1 MEEKKVIAVSKEM
14 YKVED
19 GKVYIQSEELAN
31 AIQNEGLELFVDE
44 EAGLAAAIQASF
56 LCCMGDST
64 N

>member
-1 MEEKKVIAVSKEM
+1 MEEKKVIALSKEM

-44 EAGLAAAIQASF
+44 EAGIVAVEKAYLI
-56 LCCMGDST
+56 CC
-64 N
+64 